1 MDRIEDNEDESKP
14 MKEDG
19 DTGKKEATAQD
30 LAKEQIVEAIGGFG
44 KWQLHK
50 SVFIVSV
57 IWTALSVHLLNM
69 VFFR

>member
-1 MDRIEDNEDESKP
+1 MDSEESRP
-14 MKEDG
+14 MKQDG
-19 DTGKKEATAQD
+19 DNGNHEVAVQD

-50 SVFIVSV
+50 CAFIVSI
-57 IWTALSVHLLNM
+57 IWIAASVHLLNM